1 MTCATTVH
9 LSAEDH
15 AAFERDGFLIIRQA
29 LAPAYLEQCQA
40 VTQTWIEQTIRQWQD
55 AGLIES
61 DFAELGF
68 RERFLAAWRAAD
80 EPRYARSP
88 RRETVQLEPEKMF
101 SILHSPALLDI
112 AEQILGTHNIA
123 SHGIFNLR
131 PKAPSQ
137 RYTDTPWHQDAQ
149 YFPDYADVNMVNM
162 WFPMHDVD
170 VAGSCLAFAA
180 GKHRDGLFEND
191 ESERNN
197 GFIGLTES
205 QAASMQA
212 SPAELAAGDLVIFT
226 NTTPHVAMP
235 NTSGVMRWS
244 WDLRFIDCADCDDE
258 VMQLASIARHTD
270 ERQLTDF
277 ETFKNKWHKAE
288 W

>member
-1 MTCATTVH
+1 MTTASAIH
-9 LSAEDH
+9 LSSEDR

-29 LAPAYLEQCQA
+29 LEPAYIEACKA
-40 VTQTWIEQTIRQWQD
+40 VTQTWIDKTIRQWQD
-55 AGLIES
+55 EGLIDS

-68 RERFLAAWRAAD
+68 RERFLAAWRNAG

-88 RRETVQLEPEKMF
+88 RRETVHLEPEKMF
-101 SILHSPALLDI
+101 EILRAPALLDI
-112 AEQILGTHNIA
+112 AEQILGTENIV

-149 YFPDYADVNMVNM
+149 YFPAYANVNMVNM
-162 WFPMHDVD
+162 WFPMHHVD
-170 VAGSCLAFAA
+170 AESSCLAFAA

-197 GFIGLTES
+197 GFIGFTEE
-205 QAASMQA
+205 QA
-212 SPAELAAGDLVIFT
+212 SRMNAVPAALAPGDVVIFT

-235 NTSGVMRWS
+235 NSSGVMRWS

-258 VMQLASIARHTD
+258 LMKLSSVARHVD

-277 ETFKNKWHKAE
+277 ETFKNKWQSAE